1 MLIHSSTS
9 IHVNSVSEPSTVS
22 FGPVYSF
29 LAHSVGCVKPSSP
42 KGQRFP
48 RSFKLRH
55 PIWGIPLRAF
65 LDLKFHSHPSGSTY
79 RAILSPHCLFAR
91 LDRGGAAASSLLKPR
106 MNLETKVHQRSKHK
120 QTPAQCRAPGT
131 LQQGQGTTPHR
142 TIRTSGTPS
151 SLLSNWK
158 YHLLLD

>member
-1 MLIHSSTS
+1 MFEIIPAVHPFHPPKQQPNNNTVAAYLHHCIHFWLTLLDVWNLQAQKDGDSLGVSS
-9 IHVNSVSEPSTVS
+9 
-22 FGPVYSF
+22 
-29 LAHSVGCVKPSSP
+29 
-42 KGQRFP
+42 
-48 RSFKLRH
+48 H

-79 RAILSPHCLFAR
+79 RAILSPHCWFAR
-91 LDRGGAAASSLLKPR
+91 LDRGGAAASSILKPR

-151 SLLSNWK
+151 SL
-158 YHLLLD
+158 